1 MGNDFFVEKFP
12 EAVPEDIMLRCVGNN
27 VHRLLPPILSGIQSC
42 FVQTWFPG
50 LTASGTKHTL
60 ERKEKMGYW
69 FYAASLPTIIL
80 EKNFF

>member
-1 MGNDFFVEKFP
+1 
-12 EAVPEDIMLRCVGNN
+12 
-27 VHRLLPPILSGIQSC
+27 
-42 FVQTWFPG
+42 VQTWFPG